1 MTKVFAFGGTSIADM
16 TDKELLKAIRKN
28 EESRNYPDSATTILI
43 AEGVKRII
51 AGDIDLAEKQAA
63 ARERVVREMTGL
75 KGDDEDNGTISVD
88 TAKAS
93 PEDVESIA
101 NPDEGGD

>member
-1 MTKVFAFGGTSIADM
+1 MAKVFVFGGTNIADM

-51 AGDIDLAEKQAA
+51 AGDIDLAEKRAA
-63 ARERVVREMTGL
+63 AREKVIQEMTTRT
-75 KGDDEDNGTISVD
+75 DTNED
-88 TAKAS
+88 
-93 PEDVESIA
+93 
-101 NPDEGGD
+101 GGE